1 MKKRIVCLTLAL
13 LMSATQVVSV
23 SASRE
28 DELREEQAITSQQLD
43 ATYSRMDEL
52 AYAKSQLE
60 NEISELDSNL
70 VSVMVSI
77 DTLKGDID
85 NKEVDIIKT
94 KQDLAKAQKA
104 RDKQYESM
112 KLRIQALYEQGGD
125 AAWFQMM
132 LNSEDLSELLTRAE
146 NTQQM
151 YEQDRKNLD
160 KYVNT
165 INEVNNLKTQYESEK
180 AELEEMK
187 ASYEEQSYN
196 LQCQIDQ
203 KKSESADYENEIA
216 YAQQQA
222 TEYANLLAE
231 QTAEIQRLEAERIAA
246 EEEARRQAEEEA
258 ARQAAEEAAAE
269 AAAEEAAEQ
278 EQESDSEEDVEYDED
293 GNEID
298 NSDDESESD
307 SDEDVSED
315 DVEYDE
321 DGDVVDNAS
330 SSDDV
335 EYDEYGN
342 VIDSDNT
349 VSAEDYESEQSS
361 SSESSS
367 SSYSGAGS
375 SVVDYATQFV
385 GNPYV
390 WGGTSL
396 TNGADCSGF
405 VQSVYANFGVSLPR
419 TSYEQQNAGT
429 EVSYADAQPGD
440 LICYGGH
447 VAIYMGNG
455 RIVHASNSV
464 DGIKIS
470 DNAAYRTIVSVRRLV

>member
-85 NKEVDIIKT
+85 NKEVDIIRT

-104 RDKQYESM
+104 RDKQYENM

-125 AAWFQMM
+125 TAWFQMM
-132 LNSEDLSELLTRAE
+132 LNSDDLSELLTRAE

-165 INEVNNLKTQYESEK
+165 INEVNNLKTQYESDK

-203 KKSESADYENEIA
+203 KKAESADYENEIA

-258 ARQAAEEAAAE
+258 ARQAAEEAAA
-269 AAAEEAAEQ
+269 AEAAENAQ
-278 EQESDSEEDVEYDED
+278 DEESDSEDVEYDED
-293 GNEID
+293 GNVIDSTD
-298 NSDDESESD
+298 NSESED
-307 SDEDVSED
+307 DYSED

-321 DGDVVDNAS
+321 NGDVVNS
-330 SSDDV
+330 GTSSDDV

-361 SSESSS
+361 SSDSS
-367 SSYSGAGS
+367 SSYSGSGS

>member
-13 LMSATQVVSV
+13 LMSASQVVSV

-60 NEISELDSNL
+60 NEVSELDSNL

-85 NKEVDIIKT
+85 NKEVEIIKT
-94 KQDLAKAQKA
+94 KQDLGKAQKA

-165 INEVNNLKTQYESEK
+165 INEVNNLKTQYESDK

-187 ASYEEQSYN
+187 ASYEQQSYD
-196 LQCQIDQ
+196 LQCQINQ

-269 AAAEEAAEQ
+269 AAEQ
-278 EQESDSEEDVEYDED
+278 EQESESEDEGNAEYDED
-293 GNEID
+293 GNEIENVD
-298 NSDDESESD
+298 ETSENEDESE
-307 SDEDVSED
+307 DESED

-321 DGDVVDNAS
+321 NGDIVDNAGT
-330 SSDDV
+330 SDDV

-361 SSESSS
+361 DSDSSS
-367 SSYSGAGS
+367 SSGSGSGS
-375 SVVDYATQFV
+375 SIVDYATQFV

-396 TNGADCSGF
+396 TGGADCSGF
-405 VQSVYANFGVSLPR
+405 TQSVYANFGVSLPR

>member
-1 MKKRIVCLTLAL
+1 MKKRIVCLILAL

-85 NKEVDIIKT
+85 NKEVDIIRT

-104 RDKQYESM
+104 RDKQYENM

-125 AAWFQMM
+125 TAWFQMM
-132 LNSEDLSELLTRAE
+132 LNSDDLSELLTRAE

-165 INEVNNLKTQYESEK
+165 INEVNNLKTQYESDK

-196 LQCQIDQ
+196 LQCQIDE
-203 KKSESADYENEIA
+203 KKAASADYENEIA

-269 AAAEEAAEQ
+269 EAAANAQ
-278 EQESDSEEDVEYDED
+278 EDEESDSEDVEYDEV
-293 GNEID
+293 GNAVD
-298 NSDDESESD
+298 NTDDSE
-307 SDEDVSED
+307 SED
-315 DVEYDE
+315 DEEYDE
-321 DGDVVDNAS
+321 NGDDDT

-349 VSAEDYESEQSS
+349 VSADDYENEQSS
-361 SSESSS
+361 SSDS
-367 SSYSGAGS
+367 SSYSGSGS

-405 VQSVYANFGVSLPR
+405 VQSVYANFGISLPR
-419 TSYEQQNAGT
+419 TSYEQQYAGT

>member
-13 LMSATQVVSV
+13 LMSASQVVSV

-85 NKEVDIIKT
+85 NKEVDIIRT

-104 RDKQYESM
+104 RDKQYENM

-125 AAWFQMM
+125 TAWFQMM
-132 LNSEDLSELLTRAE
+132 LNSDDLSELLTRAE

-165 INEVNNLKTQYESEK
+165 INEVNNLKTQYESDK

-196 LQCQIDQ
+196 LQCQIDE
-203 KKSESADYENEIA
+203 KKAASADYENEIA

-269 AAAEEAAEQ
+269 EAAANAQKDE
-278 EQESDSEEDVEYDED
+278 ESDSEDVEYDED
-293 GNEID
+293 GNAVD
-298 NSDDESESD
+298 NTDDSE
-307 SDEDVSED
+307 SED
-315 DVEYDE
+315 DEESDE
-321 DGDVVDNAS
+321 NGDDDT

-349 VSAEDYESEQSS
+349 VSADDYENEQSS
-361 SSESSS
+361 SSDS
-367 SSYSGAGS
+367 SSYSGSGS

-405 VQSVYANFGVSLPR
+405 VQSVYANFGISLPR
-419 TSYEQQNAGT
+419 TSYEQQYAGT

>member
-13 LMSATQVVSV
+13 AMSTMQVVSV

-28 DELREEQAITSQQLD
+28 DDLREEQAITSQQLD

-52 AYAKSQLE
+52 ANAKAQLE
-60 NEISELDSNL
+60 SEISELDSNL

-77 DTLKGDID
+77 DTLKNDID

-94 KQDLAKAQKA
+94 KQDLSKAQKA
-104 RDKQYESM
+104 RDKQYENM
-112 KLRIQALYEQGGD
+112 KKRIQCLYEQGGD
-125 AAWFQMM
+125 TAWFQMM
-132 LNSEDLSELLTRAE
+132 LNSDDLSDLLTRAE

-165 INEVNNLKTQYESEK
+165 IEEVKNLKAQYESDK

-187 ASYEEQSYN
+187 SSYEEQSYV
-196 LQCQIDQ
+196 LQGQIDE
-203 KKSESADYENEIA
+203 KKAASADYENEIA

-231 QTAEIQRLEAERIAA
+231 QTAEIERLEAERIAA

-258 ARQAAEEAAAE
+258 ARQAAEQ
-269 AAAEEAAEQ
+269 AAAEEAAAKEAD
-278 EQESDSEEDVEYDED
+278 ESSDDAEYDED
-293 GNEID
+293 GNVIENTD
-298 NSDDESESD
+298 ESSDD
-307 SDEDVSED
+307 VQ
-315 DVEYDE
+315 YDE
-321 DGDVVDNAS
+321 DGNVIEDTDDAEDS
-330 SSDDV
+330 AEDSADESSDDV
-335 EYDEYGN
+335 QYDEYGN

-349 VSAEDYESEQSS
+349 VSQDEYESQQSSS

-367 SSYSGAGS
+367 SGSGS

-455 RIVHASNSV
+455 QIVHASNSV

-470 DNAAYRTIVSVRRLV
+470 DNAAYRTILSVRRLV

>member
-13 LMSATQVVSV
+13 LMTATQVVSV

-85 NKEVDIIKT
+85 NKEVDIIRT

-125 AAWFQMM
+125 TAWFQMM
-132 LNSEDLSELLTRAE
+132 LNSEDLSDLLTRAE

-258 ARQAAEEAAAE
+258 ARQAAEEAAA
-269 AAAEEAAEQ
+269 AEAAEQ
-278 EQESDSEEDVEYDED
+278 EQESESEDNVEYDEDGNVIENSDDESEESDSEEDVEYDE
-293 GNEID
+293 N
-298 NSDDESESD
+298 
-307 SDEDVSED
+307 
-315 DVEYDE
+315 
-321 DGDVVDNAS
+321 GDVVDS
-330 SSDDV
+330 GTSSDDV

-349 VSAEDYESEQSS
+349 VSADDYESEQSS
-361 SSESSS
+361 GSDSS
-367 SSYSGAGS
+367 SSYSGSGS

-405 VQSVYANFGVSLPR
+405 VQSIYANFGVSLPR

>member
-165 INEVNNLKTQYESEK
+165 INEVNNLKTQYESDK

-187 ASYEEQSYN
+187 ASYEQQSYD

-258 ARQAAEEAAAE
+258 ARQAAEEAAA
-269 AAAEEAAEQ
+269 AEAAEQ
-278 EQESDSEEDVEYDED
+278 EQESESEDNVEYDEDGNVIENSDDESEESDSEEDVEYDE
-293 GNEID
+293 N
-298 NSDDESESD
+298 
-307 SDEDVSED
+307 
-315 DVEYDE
+315 
-321 DGDVVDNAS
+321 GDVVDS
-330 SSDDV
+330 GTSSDDV

-349 VSAEDYESEQSS
+349 VSADDYESEQSS
-361 SSESSS
+361 GSDSS
-367 SSYSGAGS
+367 SSYSGSGS

>member
-1 MKKRIVCLTLAL
+1 MKKRIICLTLAL
-13 LMSATQVVSV
+13 LMTATQVVSV

-165 INEVNNLKTQYESEK
+165 INEVNNLKTQYESDK

-187 ASYEEQSYN
+187 ASYEQQSYD

-258 ARQAAEEAAAE
+258 ARQAAEEAAA
-269 AAAEEAAEQ
+269 AEAAEQ
-278 EQESDSEEDVEYDED
+278 EQESESEDNVEYDEDGNVIENSDDESEESDSEEDVEYDE
-293 GNEID
+293 N
-298 NSDDESESD
+298 
-307 SDEDVSED
+307 
-315 DVEYDE
+315 
-321 DGDVVDNAS
+321 GDVVDS
-330 SSDDV
+330 GTSSDDV

-349 VSAEDYESEQSS
+349 VSADDYESEQSS
-361 SSESSS
+361 GSDSS
-367 SSYSGAGS
+367 SSYSGSGS

-396 TNGADCSGF
+396 TSGADCSGF

>member
-13 LMSATQVVSV
+13 LMSASQVVSV

-151 YEQDRKNLD
+151 YEQDRKNLE

-165 INEVNNLKTQYESEK
+165 INEVNNLKTQYESDK

-187 ASYEEQSYN
+187 ASYEQQSYD

-269 AAAEEAAEQ
+269 AAEQ
-278 EQESDSEEDVEYDED
+278 EQESESEDEGNAEYDED
-293 GNEID
+293 GNEIENVD
-298 NSDDESESD
+298 EDSDYEDESE
-307 SDEDVSED
+307 DESED

-321 DGDVVDNAS
+321 NGDIVDNAGT
-330 SSDDV
+330 SDDV

-361 SSESSS
+361 DSDSSS
-367 SSYSGAGS
+367 SSGSGSGS

-396 TNGADCSGF
+396 TGGADCSGF
-405 VQSVYANFGVSLPR
+405 TQSVYANFGVSLPR

>member
-13 LMSATQVVSV
+13 LMTATQVVSV

-85 NKEVDIIKT
+85 NKEVDIIRT

-104 RDKQYESM
+104 RDKQYENM

-125 AAWFQMM
+125 TAWFQMM
-132 LNSEDLSELLTRAE
+132 LNSDDLSELLTRAE

-165 INEVNNLKTQYESEK
+165 INEVNNLKTQYESDK

-196 LQCQIDQ
+196 LQCQIDE
-203 KKSESADYENEIA
+203 KKAASADYENEIA

-269 AAAEEAAEQ
+269 EAAANAQ
-278 EQESDSEEDVEYDED
+278 EDEESDSEDVEYDED
-293 GNEID
+293 GNAVD
-298 NSDDESESD
+298 NTDDSE
-307 SDEDVSED
+307 SED
-315 DVEYDE
+315 DEESDE
-321 DGDVVDNAS
+321 NGDDDT

-349 VSAEDYESEQSS
+349 VSADDYENEQSS
-361 SSESSS
+361 SSDS
-367 SSYSGAGS
+367 SSYSGSGS

-405 VQSVYANFGVSLPR
+405 VQSVYANFGISLPR
-419 TSYEQQNAGT
+419 TSYEQQYAGT

>member
-13 LMSATQVVSV
+13 LMTATQVVSV

-85 NKEVDIIKT
+85 NKEVDIIRT

-112 KLRIQALYEQGGD
+112 KLRIQALYEQCGD
-125 AAWFQMM
+125 TAWFQMM
-132 LNSEDLSELLTRAE
+132 LNSEDLSDLLTRAE

-246 EEEARRQAEEEA
+246 EEEAIRQAEEEA
-258 ARQAAEEAAAE
+258 ARQAAEE

-321 DGDVVDNAS
+321 NGDVVDNAS

>member
-165 INEVNNLKTQYESEK
+165 INEVNNLKTQYESDK

-187 ASYEEQSYN
+187 ASYEQQSYD

-258 ARQAAEEAAAE
+258 ARQAAEEE
-269 AAAEEAAEQ
+269 AAAKAAEQ
-278 EQESDSEEDVEYDED
+278 EQDSESDDGVEYDE
-293 GNEID
+293 N
-298 NSDDESESD
+298 
-307 SDEDVSED
+307 
-315 DVEYDE
+315 
-321 DGDVVDNAS
+321 GDPVDNAGA
-330 SSDDV
+330 SDDV

-349 VSAEDYESEQSS
+349 VSPDDYESEQSS
-361 SSESSS
+361 DSDSSS
-367 SSYSGAGS
+367 SSGSGSGS
-375 SVVDYATQFV
+375 SVVDFATQFV

-396 TNGADCSGF
+396 TGGADCSGF
-405 VQSVYANFGVSLPR
+405 TQSVYANFGVSLPR
-419 TSYEQQNAGT
+419 TSYEQQYAGT